1 MLTLHDLNKLSK
13 EIQQNPDY
21 LTELLKMNK
30 NLTNFTLKKEIT
42 MNLTNLSFIKKNDL
56 ILHTLNKNLISSC
69 GIDNVTTLK
78 VYRLFF
84 FYFFICIIITKY
96 KG

>member
-42 MNLTNLSFIKKNDL
+42 MNLTN
-56 ILHTLNKNLISSC
+56 
-69 GIDNVTTLK
+69 
-78 VYRLFF
+78 
-84 FYFFICIIITKY
+84 
-96 KG
+96 

>member
-30 NLTNFTLKKEIT
+30 NLANFTLKKEIT

-69 GIDNVTTLK
+69 GIDNATTLK
-78 VYRLFF
+78 VYRLFLF
-84 FYFFICIIITKY
+84 IFFICIIVTKY